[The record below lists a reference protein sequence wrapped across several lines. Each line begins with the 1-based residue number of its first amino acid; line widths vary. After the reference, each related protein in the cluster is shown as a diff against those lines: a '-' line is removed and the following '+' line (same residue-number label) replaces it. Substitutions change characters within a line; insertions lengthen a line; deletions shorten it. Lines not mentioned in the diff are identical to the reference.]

1 MAERSRTR
9 DLAWAIVALAIP
21 LVTACQSSR
30 AGSSESPPSST
41 AGPPATSSSKGGN
54 AVVRRVIDGDTIDVS
69 IGSRHERVR
78 LIGIDTP
85 ETKDPRKPVQCYG
98 PQASALTESLLP
110 PSTAIRLERDE
121 EARDDYGRLLAYVYR
136 ARDGLFVNLTL
147 ARDGAARELS
157 IRPNTAYEAEIAAA
171 VATARA
177 ARRGLWGACP

>member
-85 ETKDPRKPVQCYG
+85 
-98 PQASALTESLLP
+98 S
-110 PSTAIRLERDE
+110 
-121 EARDDYGRLLAYVYR
+121 
-136 ARDGLFVNLTL
+136 
-147 ARDGAARELS
+147 
-157 IRPNTAYEAEIAAA
+157 
-171 VATARA
+171 
-177 ARRGLWGACP
+177 RG